1 MHKIKK
7 YANGRLYDTTDK
19 KYITLKQLSEMIEEG
34 EKISIV
40 YTKTGED
47 LTSAIISKLSAKPK
61 PVKKAA
67 GNVDNI
73 KKWLGD
79 HIDKRVRKVL
89 GIMNL
94 ATRKEFTNLT
104 TTIESLTK
112 KVEKLECLQAEKA
125 RKLKKAQQEKTRK
138 LENAQNEKAKKAED
152 LLIKKAVKL
161 EAQKAEKQKK
171 LHQTA
176 KEVHQTAV
184 ASMAK

>member
-19 KYITLKQLSEMIEEG
+19 KYITLKQLSEMIQEG

-40 YTKTGED
+40 LTKTGED
-47 LTSAIISKLSAKPK
+47 LTSSIISKLSAKRK
-61 PVKKAA
+61 PTKEAS
-67 GNVDNI
+67 GNADNI

-79 HIDKRVRKVL
+79 NIDKRVRKVL

-94 ATRKEFTNLT
+94 ATKKEVTDLT

-112 KVEKLECLQAEKA
+112 KVEKLESLQAEKA

-138 LENAQNEKAKKAED
+138 LENAQKGKAKKAED
-152 LLIKKAVKL
+152 FLIKKAVKL
-161 EAQKAEKQKK
+161 EAQKAEKQKE

-176 KEVHQTAV
+176 KELHQTAA